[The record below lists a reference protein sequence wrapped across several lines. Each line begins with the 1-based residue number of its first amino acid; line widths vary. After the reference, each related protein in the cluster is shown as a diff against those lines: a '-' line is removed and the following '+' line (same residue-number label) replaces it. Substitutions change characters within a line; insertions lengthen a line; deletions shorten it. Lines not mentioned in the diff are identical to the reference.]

1 MNRISVRRSR
11 LAAVIVSLTALSAA
25 ITTEAAMVSWGAATD
40 IAGDSDVST
49 NGTLVMAFNFGDP
62 TVTSTTVN
70 GVTFD
75 PFPLLTSDPSVKIYT
90 VGNATLST
98 ADDRGPRGAT
108 TSTFQALT
116 GSYLTLLNTT
126 AELIADRAYEL
137 TLSGLTVGQ
146 EYEFQVWSNN
156 SGRDFFGS
164 PGDFPTSVSDPDFN
178 GVDLFPGD
186 ANTSTPGQ
194 FAIGTFVADNAS
206 QVFLMGSGEI
216 SGIINGFQLRQ
227 VAQVNPPVTPVPEA
241 GSALIGMLV
250 LGLCGTRLGR
260 RQRAN

>member
-1 MNRISVRRSR
+1 MTTPRILATTVAA
-11 LAAVIVSLTALSAA
+11 LAACTFTAQAA
-25 ITTEAAMVSWGAATD
+25 VVTWDAATD

-49 NGTLVMAFNFGDP
+49 NGSLVMAFNFGGP
-62 TVTSTTVN
+62 AVAGTTVN

-75 PFPLLTSDPSVKIYT
+75 PFALLADDSQLSYT

-98 ADDRGPRGAT
+98 ADDRGPKGAT
-108 TSTFQALT
+108 TSTFQAL
-116 GSYLTLLNTT
+116 SAPYLTLLNSA
-126 AELIADRAYEL
+126 AELIADRGYTL

-164 PGDFPTSVSDPDFN
+164 AGDFPTYVSDPDFN

-186 ANTSTPGQ
+186 SNPAIAGQ
-194 FAIGTFVADNAS
+194 FAIGTFIADNAT

-227 VAQVNPPVTPVPEA
+227 TAAPQPPVTAVPEP
-241 GSALIGMLV
+241 GSALVGALV
-250 LGLCGTRLGR
+250 LGVCGLGGAR
-260 RQRAN
+260 RRR